1 MSEPCKKCGYQ
12 EGLAYQA
19 MSEKEIGADTELGC
33 MSDGDTIILFRDLN
47 LGTQALIRK
56 GQEHEELTRKGKALC
71 VQNGNLL
78 MENANLKQRAEILE
92 KLIERALE
100 YLPEEEL
107 HCNEAREDVAD
118 MRRLLAAYRAD

>member
-1 MSEPCKKCGYQ
+1 MRLSVSR
-12 EGLAYQA
+12 YQA

-92 KLIERALE
+92 KALE
-100 YLPEEEL
+100 EIRGCVGGDNPEMGMDAPEDVL
-107 HCNEAREDVAD
+107 GIANEA
-118 MRRLLAAYRAD
+118 LAAYRAD